1 MELTELLK
9 KMVRDYF
16 VIVTGTVIGTLLYCV
31 VWSPEATFDV
41 SYFLWILL
49 FALAGDL
56 PTLIFYSPKEL
67 THKKWRRRIQMH
79 LLVLELILLSIATY
93 SGIITSVFP
102 EGMFF
107 AVLIIFVYFMVWTAH
122 WRLDKKTAEDLNRI
136 ILDRKRK
143 SNRTDKE

>member
-16 VIVTGTVIGTLLYCV
+16 VIVTGTVLGTLLYCV
-31 VWSPEATFDV
+31 VRQPDSTFGL

-67 THKKWRRRIQMH
+67 THKKWKRRIQLH
-79 LLVLELILLSIATY
+79 LVVLELVLLSIATY
-93 SGIITSVFP
+93 SGIIKSVFP
-102 EGMFF
+102 DGVFF
-107 AVLIIFVYFMVWTAH
+107 AVIILFVFFMVWAVH
-122 WRLDKKTAEDLNRI
+122 WRLDKKTAEDLNRV

-143 SNRTDKE
+143 SSKTD